1 MISKTGLYV
10 IRALAELAKTPEDTW
25 LGTAILAKEID
36 APVNYLGKLLHILA
50 RERIILSQKG
60 VRGGVRLAQPAREI
74 SLYRALEPFE
84 NFHRWSECLLGQ
96 EGCPDVTPCAL
107 NGRWAPVLEQ
117 VLRFLQETTAAD
129 LIVASQETVA
139 VSQEEPPAAKGEAV

>member
-10 IRALAELAKTPEDTW
+10 IRALAELAKPPDTGW
-25 LGTAILAKEID
+25 LGTAVLAKEID

-60 VRGGVRLAQPAREI
+60 VRGGVRLAYPPSEI

-84 NFHRWSECLLGQ
+84 NFDRWTECLLGQ
-96 EGCPDVTPCAL
+96 QGCPDVTPCVL
-107 NGRWAPVLEQ
+107 DRRWAPVRDQ

-129 LIVASQETVA
+129 LI
-139 VSQEEPPAAKGEAV
+139 KGEPDSALAEAIATAEAGTSG